1 MQMVH
6 GTTSRVLLVNLHL
19 SVLRSI
25 MVLVILSSKIWMAV
39 ARLTGGKGTADDHGD
54 LKIIGNSLPRYEYGF
69 HLGGNWKGID
79 LDLFF
84 QGVGKVWIV
93 FFFLYFSML

>member
-1 MQMVH
+1 MILSCSVLTIRASIRVISGVSKQIVILKNLTLLVRMQMVH

-39 ARLTGGKGTADDHGD
+39 ARLTVEKEPLMIMVT
-54 LKIIGNSLPRYEYGF
+54 
-69 HLGGNWKGID
+69 
-79 LDLFF
+79 
-84 QGVGKVWIV
+84 
-93 FFFLYFSML
+93 

>member
-1 MQMVH
+1 MILSCSVLTIRARIMVISGVSKQIVILKNLTLPVRMQMVH

-39 ARLTGGKGTADDHGD
+39 ARLTVEKEPLMIMVT
-54 LKIIGNSLPRYEYGF
+54 
-69 HLGGNWKGID
+69 
-79 LDLFF
+79 
-84 QGVGKVWIV
+84 
-93 FFFLYFSML
+93 